1 MILPRISVRRPVAI
15 AMLFVAIL
23 LFGLV
28 SLTRLP
34 LDVMPEME
42 FPSLT
47 VITIYPGASA
57 TEVEQQVSRPLE
69 AALGGTEN
77 LKEISSQSKEN
88 VSFISLQFEWGSDI
102 NASAS
107 NARDLI
113 ELVKNRLPNGA
124 NNPVIYKINSSMLP
138 VLVYGITARDSYNG

>member
-57 TEVEQQVSRPLE
+57 TEVEQQVTRPLE

>member
-1 MILPRISVRRPVAI
+1 MNLPKISVRRPVAI
-15 AMLFVAIL
+15 AMVFLATL

-47 VITIYPGASA
+47 VITLYPGASA
-57 TEVEQQVSRPLE
+57 IEVEQQVTRPLE
-69 AALGGTEN
+69 ASLGGTEN

-88 VSFISLQFEWGSDI
+88 VSFISLQFEWGADI
-102 NASAS
+102 SESAS

-113 ELVKNRLPNGA
+113 ELVKTRLPSNA
-124 NNPVIYKINSSMLP
+124 YNPVIYKINSSLLP
-138 VLVYGITARDSYNG
+138 VLV

>member
-1 MILPRISVRRPVAI
+1 
-15 AMLFVAIL
+15 
-23 LFGLV
+23 
-28 SLTRLP
+28 
-34 LDVMPEME
+34 MPEME

-57 TEVEQQVSRPLE
+57 TEVEQQVTRPLE

>member
-1 MILPRISVRRPVAI
+1 MILPRISVRRPVAV

-57 TEVEQQVSRPLE
+57 TEVEQQVTRPLE

-88 VSFISLQFEWGSDI
+88 VSFISLQFEWGS
-102 NASAS
+102 
-107 NARDLI
+107 
-113 ELVKNRLPNGA
+113 
-124 NNPVIYKINSSMLP
+124 
-138 VLVYGITARDSYNG
+138 

>member
-1 MILPRISVRRPVAI
+1 
-15 AMLFVAIL
+15 MLFVAIL

-57 TEVEQQVSRPLE
+57 TEVEQQVTRPLE